1 MSIEERIQAFSTLGL
16 FLGQFKNSKKSPA
29 LKKLNE
35 QFYHLMETE
44 LETAQI
50 KNRWFIKENL
60 LFAIDAWACLLKET
74 LLTKWVLNYTFPFPT
89 LNIGVVQAG
98 NIPLVGFHD
107 FLSILI
113 SGHNFIGK
121 ASSKDENLPQFI
133 SKVLIAIDSRFQERI
148 QWQERLNNIDAV
160 IATGSNNTAR
170 YFDYYFGKKPN
181 IIRKNRS
188 SWAIITGKETE
199 EELGLLGKDIFSYY
213 GLGCRNISKL
223 FVPDN
228 YDFKYFFEAIEPYRA
243 VYNNNK
249 YANNFDYNQS
259 VYLMN
264 QIKFLEN
271 GFFIVKEDIAFHS
284 PLSVAFYE
292 NYSSLKLVEERIKT
306 QAEDIQLVCSA
317 KGKVKNTI
325 PFGEAQEPQLW
336 DYADNIDTLDFL
348 SKLKKS

>member
-1 MSIEERIQAFSTLGL
+1 MTLKERIQAFDTLGL
-16 FLGQFKNSKKSPA
+16 FLAQFNTSERNSE
-29 LKKLNE
+29 LKELNE
-35 QFYHLMETE
+35 QFFDLMALE
-44 LETAQI
+44 LTTAEI
-50 KNRWFIKENL
+50 KNRWFIKDNL
-60 LFAIDAWACLLKET
+60 LFAIDSWSKLLNKN
-74 LLTKWVLNYTFPFPT
+74 LLTQWVSTYTFSPKP

-107 FLSILI
+107 FLAVLI

-121 ASSKDENLPQFI
+121 TSSKDDNLPQFL
-133 SKVLIAIDSRFQERI
+133 SKILIAIDSRFQEKI
-148 QWQERLNNIDAV
+148 QWQERLNSIDAV
-160 IATGSNNTAR
+160 IATGSDNTAR
-170 YFDYYFGKKPN
+170 YFNYYFGKKPN

-188 SWAIITGKETE
+188 SWAIITGNESD
-199 EELGLLGKDIFSYY
+199 EELALLGKDIFSYY

-228 YDFKYFFEAIEPYRA
+228 YDFRKFFEAIESYKE

-271 GFFIVKEDIAFHS
+271 GFFIVKEDIEYHS

-292 NYSSLKLVEERIKT
+292 YYSDLKFVEERIKLHS
-306 QAEDIQLVCSA
+306 QDIQLVSSA
-317 KGKVKNTI
+317 KGKIKNTI
-325 PFGEAQEPQLW
+325 PFGEAQTPQLW
-336 DYADNIDTLDFL
+336 DYADNIDSLDFL
-348 SKLKKS
+348 SKL